1 MDLFP
6 ITGAEENVNGG
17 KAKKQAYA
25 NAFIID
31 NARANLWIAY
41 KENVLLSVPLRE
53 NKFCSLYMLK
63 HRFLASLFLNFF
75 RASMKP

>member
-6 ITGAEENVNGG
+6 ITGTEENVNGS
-17 KAKKQAYA
+17 KALEQAYA

-53 NKFCSLYMLK
+53 NNFCLQDMLK

>member
-17 KAKKQAYA
+17 KAQKQAYA

-53 NKFCSLYMLK
+53 NNFCLWDMLK